1 MPPCSDIGIHYR
13 GYSLEDISAFLT
25 QLGFR
30 EDSARALYQNI
41 LQSPG
46 NYLQY
51 YVGWLNFQSLC
62 EKAKT
67 EMGDAFTLKAFH
79 EAVLKVGPAPFDI
92 LEKYVMEELDG

>member
-1 MPPCSDIGIHYR
+1 M
-13 GYSLEDISAFLT
+13 
-25 QLGFR
+25 
-30 EDSARALYQNI
+30 
-41 LQSPG
+41 
-46 NYLQY
+46 
-51 YVGWLNFQSLC
+51 GWLNFQSLR